1 MCYHNIYD
9 SWIWLGGHT
18 DGDSNLKNVILKE
31 IKEESGLTNIRFL
44 SENIFSLEVLTVA
57 GHMKNGEYI
66 SSHLHLN
73 LTFLLEANTTEKLFI
88 KHDEIVT

>member
-66 SSHLHLN
+66 SSYLHLN
-73 LTFLLEANTTEKLFI
+73 LTFLLETNTTEKLFI